1 MIKFASPIAATLL
14 LGLIA
19 AKAVAAPVAVTP
31 VSYDMLNGCA
41 CFDIY
46 TDASYSGAGNPNATS
61 SALSGGTGELTDGFI
76 PTASWNVNAA
86 PYVGWQ
92 SETIPIPTIT
102 FHFASVVNLGTVTL
116 HYDDSNG
123 QGGVKTP
130 RGFSFR
136 KPGGPTLTQPMI
148 DLVGSAPASTT
159 LAFATA
165 LVGDTFVLEVD
176 NSYGTGNWVMLSE
189 VAFTA
194 AAVPLPAAAP
204 LMLVGLGALG
214 LMARR
219 RRG

>member
-1 MIKFASPIAATLL
+1 LIKFASPTAATLL
-14 LGLIA
+14 LGPIA

-41 CFDIY
+41 CYDSY

-92 SETIPIPTIT
+92 SETIPFPTIT

-116 HYDDSNG
+116 HYDDSNW
-123 QGGVKTP
+123 GGVKP
-130 RGFSFR
+130 PLGFSFR
-136 KPGGPTLTQPMI
+136 KLGGPTLTQPVI
-148 DLVGSAPASTT
+148 DLVGTAPASTT

-176 NSYGTGNWVMLSE
+176 NSRGPGNWVMLSE

-194 AAVPLPAAAP
+194 AAVPLPAAVP

-219 RRG
+219 RRD